1 MCGPDRSDRPR
12 HGALVAL
19 RATDRSSL
27 HADLIFHTPGHPAS
41 TEATHATL
49 TPSSAFDVAGLRV
62 LIHVSGDL
70 GRPVDDCGLFRALDF
85 PNLTSANIVDLPLG
99 EPLSLAVGGSGI
111 IGRRVSL
118 CSRSTRT
125 SQIVL
130 AEGIVGFN
138 NA

>member
-1 MCGPDRSDRPR
+1 MCGPQRSDRPR

-19 RATDRSSL
+19 RVTDRPSL
-27 HADLIFHTPGHPAS
+27 RADLIFHTPGHPAS

-62 LIHVSGDL
+62 VIHISGDL
-70 GRPVDDCGLFRALDF
+70 GRPVDDCGLFRALDLPGF
-85 PNLTSANIVDLPLG
+85 TSANVVELPLQ

-118 CSRSTRT
+118 CSRPACG
-125 SQIVL
+125 SQVVL

-138 NA
+138 VA